1 MRKSVKNAK
10 IALLDMN
17 LQKAK
22 MSLGVQVVIE
32 DPNQIEE
39 IKARCVCRREP
50 RGWALSAR
58 HLLAASLTPGTIPST
73 GSYEAAR
80 T

>member
-1 MRKSVKNAK
+1 MKKTIKGAK

-22 MSLGVQVVIE
+22 MSMGVQVVIE

-39 IKARCVCRREP
+39 IKQRCVRAPRR
-50 RGWALSAR
+50 R
-58 HLLAASLTPGTIPST
+58 
-73 GSYEAAR
+73 AAR
-80 T
+80 GLRERVLTVCGARQRVTAACVV